1 MQKIEGNEKNL
12 KQLLM
17 NTKYTIHYYQRGY
30 MWQRKHVAE
39 LIEDLTDEFLTSYK
53 AGDTRE
59 AVKSYGIYF
68 MGSIVLAGRDNAI
81 IDGQHRLS
89 SLTLLLM
96 YLNNRLR
103 ENGQTYGT
111 IEQMIFS
118 ESFGKK
124 SFNLD
129 IEDRQKCM
137 NAIFSD
143 EQSFDLT
150 NESDSAKNLYDRY
163 IDIAELFPSDAITD
177 DMLLHFCDWLGERVF
192 FIEIVAATEQ
202 DAYKIFVTMNDRGL
216 SLTPTEMLKGYIL
229 SEIKNDARR
238 KELDILWKQTVQD
251 LTRGEPKGDE
261 IFLKVWLRSQYAQTI
276 RERRAGAVNQDYEI
290 IGTSFHNWVR
300 DNKDKLCLSAE
311 SDYDKFVL
319 KFAEFSGVYQ
329 RIQRAEEVFSYDTR
343 HVFYNARVSFTFQM
357 QLLLATISSGDNQ
370 NVITQKINL
379 TAMFVEMYILSRI
392 TQGRGLAYD
401 TIKSYVFDL
410 TKSIRGLSV
419 GELKAELS
427 RQYDKLGYDPAA
439 ILPDFALN
447 RNNKRYIRHFLARII
462 SFIEE
467 QKGESSHYCEYVDT
481 SGKNPYEVEHII
493 SNHYENFTR
502 EYSDP
507 ADFSRWRNSIGAL
520 LLMRKK
526 INASLSDADYNH
538 KLAKY
543 CSDDGNIY
551 SASLGKEAYKNNPG
565 FKKFIRDN
573 DLPFKAYAQFG
584 KAEIRERINL
594 LVKLFSLIWNSDMFM

>member
-1 MQKIEGNEKNL
+1 
-12 KQLLM
+12 
-17 NTKYTIHYYQRGY
+17 
-30 MWQRKHVAE
+30 
-39 LIEDLTDEFLTSYK
+39 
-53 AGDTRE
+53 
-59 AVKSYGIYF
+59 
-68 MGSIVLAGRDNAI
+68 
-81 IDGQHRLS
+81 
-89 SLTLLLM
+89 
-96 YLNNRLR
+96 
-103 ENGQTYGT
+103 
-111 IEQMIFS
+111 MIFS

-137 NAIFSD
+137 NAIFND
-143 EQSFDLT
+143 DQSFDLT

-163 IDIAELFPSDAITD
+163 TDISELFPTDAISD

-229 SEIKNDARR
+229 SEIKDDTRR
-238 KELDILWKQTVQD
+238 NELDILWKRTVQALSKD
-251 LTRGEPKGDE
+251 EAKGDE
-261 IFLKVWLRSQYAQTI
+261 IFLKVWLRAQYAQTI
-276 RERRAGAVNQDYEI
+276 REPRAGAVNQDYEI

-300 DNKDKLCLSAE
+300 DNTDKLCLFTE
-311 SDYDKFVL
+311 SDYEQFVL
-319 KFAEFSGVYQ
+319 KLAEFSGVYQ
-329 RIQRAEEVFSYDTR
+329 RIQRAEEIFSYDTR

-357 QLLLATISSGDNQ
+357 QLLLATICSGDNQ
-370 NVITQKINL
+370 DVITQKINL
-379 TAMFVEMYILSRI
+379 TAMLIEMYILSRI

-401 TIKSYVFDL
+401 AIRRYVFDL
-410 TKSIRGLSV
+410 TTSIRGLSV
-419 GELKAELS
+419 DKLKAELV
-427 RQYDKLGYDPAA
+427 RQYNKLAYNPAV

-467 QKGESSHYCEYVDT
+467 QKGESSHYCEYVYS

-493 SNHYENFTR
+493 SNHYENFTS
-502 EYSDP
+502 EYADP

-551 SASLGKEAYKNNPG
+551 SSSLEKRRTRIIRASQDSFVVIICRSKPIHISGRLK
-565 FKKFIRDN
+565 
-573 DLPFKAYAQFG
+573 
-584 KAEIRERINL
+584 
-594 LVKLFSLIWNSDMFM
+594 

>member
-81 IDGQHRLS
+81 IDGQQRLS

-137 NAIFSD
+137 NAIFND

-163 IDIAELFPSDAITD
+163 IDIAELFPADAITD

-202 DAYKIFVTMNDRGL
+202 DAYKIFVTMNDMGL

-229 SEIKNDARR
+229 SEIKDDARR
-238 KELDILWKQTVQD
+238 KELDLLWKQTVQD

-261 IFLKVWLRSQYAQTI
+261 ILLKVWLRSQYAQTI

-300 DNKDKLCLSAE
+300 DNKDKLCLSTE
-311 SDYDKFVL
+311 SDYEKFVL

-329 RIQRAEEVFSYDTR
+329 RIQRAKEVFSYDTR
-343 HVFYNARVSFTFQM
+343 HVFYNARVNFTFQM
-357 QLLLATISSGDNQ
+357 QLLLATICSGDNQ
-370 NVITQKINL
+370 DVITQKINL
-379 TAMFVEMYILSRI
+379 TAMFIEIVYLVPYNARQRTSLRYH
-392 TQGRGLAYD
+392 Q
-401 TIKSYVFDL
+401 
-410 TKSIRGLSV
+410 
-419 GELKAELS
+419 EL
-427 RQYDKLGYDPAA
+427 R
-439 ILPDFALN
+439 F
-447 RNNKRYIRHFLARII
+447 
-462 SFIEE
+462 
-467 QKGESSHYCEYVDT
+467 
-481 SGKNPYEVEHII
+481 
-493 SNHYENFTR
+493 
-502 EYSDP
+502 
-507 ADFSRWRNSIGAL
+507 
-520 LLMRKK
+520 
-526 INASLSDADYNH
+526 
-538 KLAKY
+538 
-543 CSDDGNIY
+543 
-551 SASLGKEAYKNNPG
+551 
-565 FKKFIRDN
+565 
-573 DLPFKAYAQFG
+573 
-584 KAEIRERINL
+584 
-594 LVKLFSLIWNSDMFM
+594 